1 MAAKRKKRLKTSFKL
16 FVTFFVLITV
26 VLIATLCHMPKNG
39 DEIEDNGDALQGTV
53 EQNHPADDEPQI
65 ELVEYNEFLQ
75 IKTLNYHNKSKS
87 YPILKDNDN
96 ITKKLSALIDAE
108 GDALTF
114 EKAYFNQSYLSVLM
128 HGSDGTAKC
137 FNFSVKTEGL
147 ITLGEAAPPL
157 YEQYGDLP
165 FYLDGDA
172 VTLYTADGEK
182 TVKYSE
188 YGGMKYLPYL
198 PPEYKLA
205 ADGEK
210 VIALTFDDGPHR
222 PELTAKILDKLAR
235 RRAKATFFVLGFEC
249 EQNAETLNRIVNYGC
264 EIGNHSWRHEKL
276 NKITRAEALD
286 SINKTQNVIYEAT
299 GVYPTIM
306 RPPYGDERKDIMEEL
321 GLFHVEWCVDPEDW
335 KQKNAES
342 IVSHIKEKAQPG
354 YIVLMH
360 DIYNV
365 SCEAALELIDYF
377 CDNGWRL
384 VTVSE
389 LFDLQNREF
398 TTEIFRYR

>member
-16 FVTFFVLITV
+16 FVAFFVLITA
-26 VLIATLCHMPKNG
+26 VLIAAVCHMPKNG
-39 DEIEDNGDALQGTV
+39 EEIKKNDDNSQV
-53 EQNHPADDEPQI
+53 ELEENLPVADEPQI
-65 ELVEYNEFLQ
+65 ELAEYNEFLQ
-75 IKTLNYHNKSKS
+75 IKTLKYSDKNKS
-87 YPILKDNDN
+87 YPILKGNDN

-108 GDALTF
+108 GEALVF
-114 EKAYFNQSYLSVLM
+114 DKAYYNHSYLSVLM
-128 HGSDGTAKC
+128 RGADGAAKC
-137 FNFSVKTEGL
+137 FNFSAETEGL
-147 ITLGEAAPPL
+147 ITLGEAAPTL
-157 YEQYGDLP
+157 YEQYGELP

-182 TVKYSE
+182 TVEYSE
-188 YGGMKYLPYL
+188 YDGIKYLPYV
-198 PPEYKLA
+198 PPEYKPA
-205 ADGEK
+205 TDGEK

-222 PELTAKILDKLAR
+222 PELTAKILDKLAQ

-249 EQNAETLNRIVNYGC
+249 EQNAETLRRIVNNGC

-276 NKITRAEALD
+276 NKITRSEALD
-286 SINKTQNVIYEAT
+286 SINKTQRVIYEAT

-321 GLFHVEWCVDPEDW
+321 GLFHIEWCVDPEDW
-335 KQKNAES
+335 KRNDAES
-342 IVSHIKEKAQPG
+342 IVRHIKEKAQPG
-354 YIVLMH
+354 YVVLMH
-360 DIYNV
+360 DIYST

-389 LFDLQNREF
+389 MFDLKNREF